1 MIDID
6 TLPTSHVN
14 EHVYRVIPTR
24 YPQVS
29 LFERVSGPEHW
40 DVLYAVETSTN
51 LRLRFHYQQGKII
64 DVEWLDDGD
73 RR

>member
-6 TLPTSHVN
+6 TLLTSHVN

-40 DVLYAVETSTN
+40 DVLDIDQSPVAFPLST
-51 LRLRFHYQQGKII
+51 GKNH
-64 DVEWLDDGD
+64 
-73 RR
+73 RRGMA